1 MGKDRYQL
9 YNLPTL
15 YFYRSPVI
23 LASMEF
29 PDPRINAYAEA
40 HTSPEPEVL
49 KELSAYTQANCDLP
63 QMLSGHLQGRL
74 LALLSRMISPKAILE
89 IGTYTG
95 YSAICLAEGLVP
107 GGLLHTIDVDESL
120 KPVVETYIEKA
131 GFTDRIR
138 TYFGNALDIVPTLE
152 GPFDMVFI
160 DADKQNYSR
169 YFDLVFPKVRT
180 GGIILADNVLWSGRV
195 LDEEQDNRTRALD
208 AFNQKMAADPRVFH
222 VLLPVRD
229 GLHIVQKIV

>member
-1 MGKDRYQL
+1 
-9 YNLPTL
+9 
-15 YFYRSPVI
+15 
-23 LASMEF
+23 MEF
-29 PDPRINAYAEA
+29 PDPLINTYAA
-40 HTSPEPEVL
+40 AQTSHEPEVL
-49 KELSAYTQANCDLP
+49 KNLTTYTQANCELP

-74 LALLSRMISPKAILE
+74 LAMLSRMMQPTSILE

-95 YSAICLAEGLVP
+95 YSAICLAEGLLP

-120 KPVVETYIEKA
+120 KPVVEEYISKA
-131 GFTDRIR
+131 GFSNLVR
-138 TYFGNALDIVPTLE
+138 TYFGNAVDIIPTLP

-180 GGIILADNVLWSGRV
+180 GGLILADNVLWSGRV
-195 LDEEQDNRTRALD
+195 LDEEQDNRTKALD
-208 AFNQKMAADPRVFH
+208 AFNKKMAADKRVFH

>member
-1 MGKDRYQL
+1 
-9 YNLPTL
+9 
-15 YFYRSPVI
+15 
-23 LASMEF
+23 MEF
-29 PDPRINAYAEA
+29 PDPLINAYAEA
-40 HTSPEPEVL
+40 HTSTEPDVL
-49 KELSAYTQANCDLP
+49 KALTNYTQANCELP

-74 LALLSRMISPKAILE
+74 LALLSRLIQPKSILE

-95 YSAICLAEGLVP
+95 YSAICLAEGLQT

-120 KPVVETYIEKA
+120 RPVVEEYVAQA
-131 GFTDRIR
+131 GFNDRIK
-138 TYFGNALDIVPTLE
+138 TYFGNAVDVIPTLD

-169 YFDLVFPKVRT
+169 YFDLVFAKVRT
-180 GGIILADNVLWSGRV
+180 GGLILADNVLWSGRV
-195 LDEEQDNRTRALD
+195 LDDKQDNRTKALD
-208 AFNQKMAADPRVFH
+208 AFNKKMAADKRISH

>member
-1 MGKDRYQL
+1 
-9 YNLPTL
+9 
-15 YFYRSPVI
+15 
-23 LASMEF
+23 MEF
-29 PDPRINAYAEA
+29 PDPLINTYAEA
-40 HTSPEPEVL
+40 HTSHEPEVL
-49 KELSAYTQANCDLP
+49 KNLTTYTQANCELP

-74 LALLSRMISPKAILE
+74 LAMLSRMMQPTSILE

-95 YSAICLAEGLVP
+95 YSAICLAEGLLP

-120 KPVVETYIEKA
+120 KPVVEEYISKA
-131 GFTDRIR
+131 GFSNLVR
-138 TYFGNALDIVPTLE
+138 TYFGNAVDIIPTLP

-180 GGIILADNVLWSGRV
+180 GGLILADNVLWSGRV
-195 LDEEQDNRTRALD
+195 LDEEQDNRTKALD
-208 AFNQKMAADPRVFH
+208 AFNKKMAADKRVFH